1 MGTPA
6 SIRSVEPVSQ
16 ADAEAWHEVVTA
28 SMAEDLPDVPP
39 PPGAQA
45 HARLTGPR
53 LGTRLLT
60 WFAYEDDGRGHSRA
74 VGAATLC
81 LFDRAGQE
89 HLAEVELY
97 VRPDARRRGT
107 GTELLSAVVA
117 AAVSAGRRSLIA
129 EVPACT
135 AAEFFCV
142 RHGFR
147 RALTLHHLLLPLSE
161 VHRGWLDE
169 LTAAERPG
177 YRAAEWNGTA
187 PDALADACA
196 AAKNAMNDMPT
207 GDLDHGTVAWDA
219 ERLRAMAAV
228 VTGRGDTLLTVAAV
242 HGDGTG
248 GGTGDGAA
256 EIAGFTEVVIPG
268 GTAARAQQYDTAV
281 VPAHRGHGL
290 GLWLKAQMLRR
301 LHDEYPQV
309 TEVETDNAADNTHML
324 AVNEQLGFRRLRTTY
339 EYQLA
344 LTEREEPA

>member
-6 SIRSVEPVSQ
+6 SIRSAEPVSQ
-16 ADAEAWHEVVTA
+16 ADADAWHEVVTA

-39 PPGAQA
+39 PPRAQA
-45 HARLTGPR
+45 HARLTRPR

-60 WFAYEDDGRGHSRA
+60 WFAYQDDGRGHSRA

-81 LFDRAGQE
+81 LFDREGQE
-89 HLAEVELY
+89 HLAEMELY

-135 AAEFFCV
+135 AAELFCV
-142 RHGFR
+142 RRGFR
-147 RALTLHHLLLPLSE
+147 HALTLHHLLLSLSE

-169 LTAAERPG
+169 LTSVERPG
-177 YRAAEWNGTA
+177 YRVAEWNGA
-187 PDALADACA
+187 VPDALADAFA
-196 AAKNAMNDMPT
+196 DAKSVMNDMPT

-219 ERLRAMAAV
+219 ERVRAMAAV
-228 VTGRGDTLLTVAAV
+228 VAGRGDTLLTVAAV
-242 HGDGTG
+242 HGD
-248 GGTGDGAA
+248 GTGDGAA

-281 VPAHRGHGL
+281 CS
-290 GLWLKAQMLRR
+290 
-301 LHDEYPQV
+301 
-309 TEVETDNAADNTHML
+309 TSNAVRSSAAPYHST
-324 AVNEQLGFRRLRTTY
+324 
-339 EYQLA
+339 
-344 LTEREEPA
+344 P